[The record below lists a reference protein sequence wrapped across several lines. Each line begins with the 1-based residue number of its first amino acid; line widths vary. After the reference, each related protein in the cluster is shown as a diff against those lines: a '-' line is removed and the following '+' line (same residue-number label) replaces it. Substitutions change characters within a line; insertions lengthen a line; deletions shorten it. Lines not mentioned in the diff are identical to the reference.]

1 MAQAGDEGASGHA
14 ERDEHLNEEHL
25 YSQMFLFEHKPVSE
39 SQKESHCEEFA
50 QFFVRFV
57 ERVRVAQM
65 EEHDGK
71 VSVHVLNTRMYII
84 CVTYTYGLL
93 YSPT

>member
-14 ERDEHLNEEHL
+14 AQDGHLNMEHL
-25 YSQMFLFEHKPVSE
+25 SQMFLFEHKPVSE
-39 SQKESHCEEFA
+39 SQEKSHCEQFA

-57 ERVRVAQM
+57 ERGKRVAQM

-71 VSVHVLNTRMYII
+71 VSTF
-84 CVTYTYGLL
+84 
-93 YSPT
+93 